1 MRGMQIQSSRS
12 RRTPA
17 WIAGLLAWLAA
28 AAAAEA
34 LELKDLRFAA
44 LPGDRVQLTLE
55 LSGPAPQPRAFTVD
69 NPARIALD
77 LPGVAARLERRVRTV
92 GVGAVRSVAAAEAR
106 GRTRV
111 VVSLVRMVPYRMRV
125 EGNRIVLLV
134 DAPAVA
140 QASAAASGAAAP
152 APAAAARA
160 ITDVDFRRGE
170 KGEGRIIVRLSRPGT
185 PVDVRLEGGR
195 IVAEFLDT
203 SLPER
208 LARRLDVV
216 DFATPVKLVDTYADG
231 ANVRMV
237 VTAVGDY
244 DYVAYQSD
252 DVYTLEVKP
261 VPKAERERR
270 RKEKLGYTGERLSLN
285 FQDIEVRAVLQL
297 IADFTG
303 LNVVVSDT
311 VKGSITLRLKNVPWD
326 QALDIILKTKG
337 LAMRKMGNVILI
349 APSEEIAAREKL
361 ELEARKQIEE
371 LAPLRA
377 EFIQI
382 NYAKA
387 ADIADLLKR
396 KENSI
401 LSPRGSVTV
410 DERTNTLLVQDTAE
424 KLEEIRRLVAKLDV
438 PVRQVLIESRIVIA
452 TSDFARDLGVRF
464 GYSALRRRRGDTHVA
479 GVGGGAPGVYGFA
492 DVNGNPV
499 VTAFEVPAG
508 SGNEGLLVNLPAAP
522 AEGTPG
528 ALTLAV
534 GRLGSHL
541 LQLEL
546 SALEAEGRGEV
557 ISAPRV
563 ITANQKEALIEEG
576 VEVPY
581 QQAAASG
588 ATAVTFKKA
597 VMSLSVTPQITPDDR
612 IILDLRVTKDT
623 VGDNVP
629 SGTGGFIPTIDTRE
643 ISTQVL
649 VNNGETVVLGGI
661 YERTNTSEVQRI
673 PFFGELPVVGA
684 LFRNKKRVDEKRELL
699 IFVTPKIVKQGM
711 QVSAR

>member
-1 MRGMQIQSSRS
+1 MTGMREHSRRS
-12 RRTPA
+12 RRRPVWA
-17 WIAGLLAWLAA
+17 AGVGGLLAWLAA
-28 AAAAEA
+28 ATAQA
-34 LELKDLRFAA
+34 LELRDVRYAA
-44 LPGDRVQLTLE
+44 LPGDRVQITLE
-55 LSGPAPQPRAFTVD
+55 LDGPVPEPRSFTVD

-77 LPGVAARLERRVRTV
+77 LPGVANRLKRRTRTV
-92 GVGAVRSVAAAEAR
+92 GVGAVRAVTAAEAR

-111 VVSLVRMVPYRMRV
+111 VVSLVRMVPYRTRV
-125 EGNRIVLLV
+125 EGNRLLLTV
-134 DAPAVA
+134 EAP
-140 QASAAASGAAAP
+140 GATT
-152 APAAAARA
+152 AAAAQPAAVRA
-160 ITDVDFRRGE
+160 AEARPVAATGRAVTDVDFRRGPH
-170 KGEGRIIVRLSRPGT
+170 GEGRVIVTLSQPGT
-185 PVDVRLEGGR
+185 PVDVRQEGDR
-195 IVAEFLDT
+195 IVADFLDT

-216 DFATPVKLVDTYADG
+216 DFATPVTLIDTYAEG
-231 ANVRMV
+231 SGVRMS
-237 VTAVGDY
+237 VTATGDY

-252 DVYTLEVKP
+252 NVFTLEVKP
-261 VPKAERERR
+261 VPKAEKERR

-387 ADIADLLKR
+387 ADIAELLKK

-410 DERTNTLLVQDTAE
+410 DERTNILLVQDTAD

-452 TSDFARDLGVRF
+452 NDDFVRDLGVRF
-464 GYSALRRRRGDTHVA
+464 GWSRNQTSEALHEVWL
-479 GVGGGAPGVYGFA
+479 GGAAPGNLA
-492 DVNGNPV
+492 TTPI
-499 VTAFEVPAG
+499 TAFEVPAG
-508 SGNEGLLVNLPAAP
+508 SGNEGLIVNLPAAP
-522 AEGTPG
+522 AQGTPA
-528 ALTLAV
+528 ALGLAV
-534 GRLGSHL
+534 GKLGTHL

-546 SALEAEGRGEV
+546 SALQADGRGEV

-563 ITANQKEALIEEG
+563 ITANQKEALIEQG
-576 VEVPY
+576 VEIPY

-588 ATAVTFKKA
+588 ATTVSFKKA

-612 IILDLRVTKDT
+612 IILDLRVTKDA
-623 VGDNVP
+623 VGENVP
-629 SGTGGFIPTIDTRE
+629 TGTGGFVPSIDTRE
-643 ISTQVL
+643 VQTQVL
-649 VNNGETVVLGGI
+649 VDNGETVVLGGI
-661 YERTNTSEVQRI
+661 YERTRKDEYQRV

-684 LFRNKKRVDEKRELL
+684 LFRNRKQTDEKVELL
-699 IFVTPKIVKQGM
+699 IFVTPKIIKESLEV
-711 QVSAR
+711 ATR

>member
-1 MRGMQIQSSRS
+1 GID
-12 RRTPA
+12 PA
-17 WIAGLLAWLAA
+17 HEVL
-28 AAAAEA
+28 
-34 LELKDLRFAA
+34 
-44 LPGDRVQLTLE
+44 V
-55 LSGPAPQPRAFTVD
+55 
-69 NPARIALD
+69 
-77 LPGVAARLERRVRTV
+77 VAAKT
-92 GVGAVRSVAAAEAR
+92 
-106 GRTRV
+106 
-111 VVSLVRMVPYRMRV
+111 
-125 EGNRIVLLV
+125 
-134 DAPAVA
+134 
-140 QASAAASGAAAP
+140 
-152 APAAAARA
+152 
-160 ITDVDFRRGE
+160 RRGE
-170 KGEGRIIVRLSRPGT
+170 KGEGRIIVKLSRPGT

-244 DYVAYQSD
+244 DHVAYQSD
-252 DVYTLEVKP
+252 DVYTIEVKP

-337 LAMRKMGNVILI
+337 LAMRRMGNVILI

-387 ADIADLLKR
+387 ADIAELLKR

-410 DERTNTLLVQDTAE
+410 DERTNILLVQDTAE

-452 TSDFARDLGVRF
+452 SDDFVKDLGVRF
-464 GYSALRRRRGDTHVA
+464 GYSKNQSYETVHQLWL
-479 GVGGGAPGVYGFA
+479 GGTNEGTTSFPS
-492 DVNGNPV
+492 
-499 VTAFEVPAG
+499 VTAFESPAG
-508 SGNEGLLVNLPAAP
+508 SGNEGLIVNLPATP
-522 AEGTPG
+522 ARGTAA
-528 ALTLAV
+528 ALGLAV
-534 GRLGSHL
+534 G
-541 LQLEL
+541 
-546 SALEAEGRGEV
+546 
-557 ISAPRV
+557 
-563 ITANQKEALIEEG
+563 K
-576 VEVPY
+576 
-581 QQAAASG
+581 
-588 ATAVTFKKA
+588 
-597 VMSLSVTPQITPDDR
+597 
-612 IILDLRVTKDT
+612 
-623 VGDNVP
+623 
-629 SGTGGFIPTIDTRE
+629 
-643 ISTQVL
+643 
-649 VNNGETVVLGGI
+649 
-661 YERTNTSEVQRI
+661 
-673 PFFGELPVVGA
+673 
-684 LFRNKKRVDEKRELL
+684 
-699 IFVTPKIVKQGM
+699 
-711 QVSAR
+711 

>member
-1 MRGMQIQSSRS
+1 MTGMQVHSRRS
-12 RRTPA
+12 RRWPA
-17 WIAGLLAWLAA
+17 WAAGVGGLLAWLAA
-28 AAAAEA
+28 ATAQA
-34 LELKDLRFAA
+34 LELRELRYAA
-44 LPGDRVQLTLE
+44 LPGDRVQITLE
-55 LSGPAPQPRAFTVD
+55 LDGPAPEPRSFTVD

-77 LPGVAARLERRVRTV
+77 LPGVANRLTRRSRTV
-92 GVGAVRSVAAAEAR
+92 GVGAVRAVTAAEAR

-111 VVSLVRMVPYRMRV
+111 VVSLVRMVPFETRV
-125 EGNRIVLLV
+125 EGNRVLLTV
-134 DAPAVA
+134 EPP
-140 QASAAASGAAAP
+140 GAAAAEAAQP
-152 APAAAARA
+152 AAVRVAATRPAAAAGRA
-160 ITDVDFRRGE
+160 ITDVDFRRGPH
-170 KGEGRIIVRLSRPGT
+170 GEGRVIVKLSQPGT
-185 PVDVRLEGGR
+185 PVDVRQEGGR
-195 IVAEFLDT
+195 IVADFLDT

-216 DFATPVKLVDTYADG
+216 DFATPVTLVDTYAKDSG
-231 ANVRMV
+231 VRMT
-237 VTAVGDY
+237 VTATGDY

-252 DVYTLEVKP
+252 SVFTLEVKP
-261 VPKAERERR
+261 VPKAEQERR

-311 VKGSITLRLKNVPWD
+311 VKGNITLRLKNVPWD

-361 ELEARKQIEE
+361 ELEAKKQIEE

-387 ADIADLLKR
+387 SDIAALLKK

-410 DERTNTLLVQDTAE
+410 DERTNILLVQDTAD

-452 TSDFARDLGVRF
+452 NDDFVRDLGVRF
-464 GYSALRRRRGDTHVA
+464 GWSKNQTYKSVHQVWL
-479 GVGGGAPGVYGFA
+479 GGTAPGNFA
-492 DVNGNPV
+492 PATITG
-499 VTAFEVPAG
+499 FEVPAG
-508 SGNEGLLVNLPAAP
+508 SGNEGLIVNLPAAP
-522 AEGTPG
+522 ANGTAA
-528 ALTLAV
+528 ALGLAV
-534 GRLGSHL
+534 GKLGSHL

-546 SALEAEGRGEV
+546 SALQADGRGEV

-563 ITANQKEALIEEG
+563 ITANQKEALIEQG
-576 VEVPY
+576 VEIPF
-581 QQAAASG
+581 QQATSSG
-588 ATAVTFKKA
+588 ATSVSFKKA

-612 IILDLRVTKDT
+612 IILDLRVTKDS

-629 SGTGGFIPTIDTRE
+629 TGTGGFVPSIDTRE
-643 ISTQVL
+643 VQTQVL
-649 VNNGETVVLGGI
+649 VDNGETVVLGGI
-661 YERTNTSEVQRI
+661 YERTRKNEYQRV
-673 PFFGELPVVGA
+673 PFFGDLPVVGA
-684 LFRNKKRVDEKRELL
+684 LFRNRKQTDEKDELL
-699 IFVTPKIVKQGM
+699 IFVTPKIIKESLEV
-711 QVSAR
+711 ATR

>member
-1 MRGMQIQSSRS
+1 
-12 RRTPA
+12 
-17 WIAGLLAWLAA
+17 
-28 AAAAEA
+28 
-34 LELKDLRFAA
+34 
-44 LPGDRVQLTLE
+44 
-55 LSGPAPQPRAFTVD
+55 
-69 NPARIALD
+69 
-77 LPGVAARLERRVRTV
+77 
-92 GVGAVRSVAAAEAR
+92 
-106 GRTRV
+106 
-111 VVSLVRMVPYRMRV
+111 
-125 EGNRIVLLV
+125 
-134 DAPAVA
+134 
-140 QASAAASGAAAP
+140 
-152 APAAAARA
+152 
-160 ITDVDFRRGE
+160 
-170 KGEGRIIVRLSRPGT
+170 
-185 PVDVRLEGGR
+185 
-195 IVAEFLDT
+195 
-203 SLPER
+203 
-208 LARRLDVV
+208 
-216 DFATPVKLVDTYADG
+216 
-231 ANVRMV
+231 
-237 VTAVGDY
+237 
-244 DYVAYQSD
+244 
-252 DVYTLEVKP
+252 
-261 VPKAERERR
+261 
-270 RKEKLGYTGERLSLN
+270 
-285 FQDIEVRAVLQL
+285 
-297 IADFTG
+297 
-303 LNVVVSDT
+303 
-311 VKGSITLRLKNVPWD
+311 
-326 QALDIILKTKG
+326 
-337 LAMRKMGNVILI
+337 MGNVILI

-377 EFIQI
+377 EFIQV

-387 ADIADLLKR
+387 SEIAALLKKKENKK

-410 DERTNTLLVQDTAE
+410 DERTNILLVQDTAE

-464 GYSALRRRRGDTHVA
+464 GYSAARSRRGDTHSA
-479 GVGGGAPGVYGFA
+479 AVGGGAPGVYSFQDATG
-492 DVNGNPV
+492 
-499 VTAFEVPAG
+499 TAVITGFEVPGG
-508 SGNEGLLVNLPAAP
+508 SGNEGLIVNLPASP
-522 AEGTPG
+522 AKGTAG

-546 SALEAEGRGEV
+546 SALQAEGRGEV

-576 VEVPY
+576 VEIPY

-612 IILDLRVTKDT
+612 IILDLRVTKDS

-661 YERTNTSEVQRI
+661 YERTKTNEVQRI

-684 LFRNKKRVDEKRELL
+684 LFRNQKRVDEKRELL
-699 IFVTPKIVKQGM
+699 IFVTPKIIKEGM